1 MSSTSLFSSP
11 LFIGGFACT
20 CAFFALILI
29 GGLGFVLM
37 QKKKKEGESTDTP
50 QLEPASTQEEIGAPS
65 ATLPEPSTLSPS
77 TSPDVLKGPEPVRT
91 PMVEPVPMPQLHSG
105 VPDPSAIPGLDAP
118 IVAADTLDDDEAETP
133 TVIMPRDED
142 GS

>member
-11 LFIGGFACT
+11 LFIGGFACV

-37 QKKKKEGESTDTP
+37 QKKKKEGESTETP
-50 QLEPASTQEEIGAPS
+50 QLEPASTQEEIGDPN
-65 ATLPEPSTLSPS
+65 ATSPEPSTLA
-77 TSPDVLKGPEPVRT
+77 
-91 PMVEPVPMPQLHSG
+91 VEPVPTPQLHSG

-133 TVIMPRDED
+133 TVIMPRDEE

>member
-11 LFIGGFACT
+11 LFIGGLACA

-37 QKKKKEGESTDTP
+37 QKKKKEGGSTDTP
-50 QLEPASTQEEIGAPS
+50 KLEPASTQEEIGDPS
-65 ATLPEPSTLSPS
+65 ATLPEPARSP
-77 TSPDVLKGPEPVRT
+77 V
-91 PMVEPVPMPQLHSG
+91 VEPVPTPQLHSR

-133 TVIMPRDED
+133 TVIMPRDEE

>member
-11 LFIGGFACT
+11 LFIGGFACF

-37 QKKKKEGESTDTP
+37 QKKKKEGGSTDTP
-50 QLEPASTQEEIGAPS
+50 KLEPASTQEEIGDPS
-65 ATLPEPSTLSPS
+65 ATAPAPS
-77 TSPDVLKGPEPVRT
+77 TSPDVLKSPEPVRT
-91 PMVEPVPMPQLHSG
+91 PMVEPVPTPQLHSG

-133 TVIMPRDED
+133 TVIMPRDEE